1 MRVAQAVTPLTL
13 LTVFLPVSVFTK
25 ICHRLNPSLFQ
36 RCLKLGY
43 NHTALLPEKN
53 ASQENIIASNLERDT
68 KQFEKCSEY
77 LDIIMCAIFVP
88 KCEEENY
95 SPILPCRQ
103 VCVDFVKDCEAKV
116 TNEKLEWIK
125 GLCRLLPARRSN
137 NTDCLEPA
145 NYNPGD
151 NSIPLIQNCTKLQMS
166 SCSYLG
172 YSSTTQG
179 PDMQFILDHVLKR
192 KFSNFENN
200 SACLSTLKKIYCAE
214 FAPPC
219 FSEDG
224 EDIVLRT
231 VCKHDCEGV
240 KKECPK
246 LYREHFGEQNYCEQ
260 MATEKSDLKGFCK
273 LTRWP
278 TVVRWPSHQ
287 GHVSTGPAAVP
298 STSVLYSS
306 PSAPSSN
313 SFSPGPLP
321 LSTNVPTSGVVIIV
335 SSAIALMSIIGITTA
350 LVLRKKQ
357 RLHFQGT
364 TAMGY
369 RYHVNDTGE
378 TVTSSAT

>member
-1 MRVAQAVTPLTL
+1 MKAGILSRHARRLLNSAMRVAQAVNPLTL

-36 RCLKLGY
+36 RCLNLGY

-151 NSIPLIQNCTKLQMS
+151 NSS
-166 SCSYLG
+166 
-172 YSSTTQG
+172 
-179 PDMQFILDHVLKR
+179 
-192 KFSNFENN
+192 
-200 SACLSTLKKIYCAE
+200 
-214 FAPPC
+214 
-219 FSEDG
+219 
-224 EDIVLRT
+224 
-231 VCKHDCEGV
+231 
-240 KKECPK
+240 
-246 LYREHFGEQNYCEQ
+246 
-260 MATEKSDLKGFCK
+260 K
-273 LTRWP
+273 LTFQISYSWP
-278 TVVRWPSHQ
+278 K
-287 GHVSTGPAAVP
+287 
-298 STSVLYSS
+298 
-306 PSAPSSN
+306 
-313 SFSPGPLP
+313 F
-321 LSTNVPTSGVVIIV
+321 
-335 SSAIALMSIIGITTA
+335 
-350 LVLRKKQ
+350 
-357 RLHFQGT
+357 
-364 TAMGY
+364 
-369 RYHVNDTGE
+369 
-378 TVTSSAT
+378 